1 MNFSIENKKIRMA
14 IIVFAVVFG
23 IIGFRI
29 YKNISDNQQKA
40 ARVSGAG
47 SIEVET
53 AVVGRQDVIPELVF
67 SANLDPIWSAE
78 ISPKFSGR
86 LDRLYVDEGDII
98 SAGQVLAQMDAAEL
112 ASQIYQAEGALYSA
126 QADRQDAVANYERN
140 AKLYEQG
147 AVSKKEYESSRFKQD
162 NASGSYSAAQ
172 GGLKVLQERLD
183 SATLRSPRAGVV
195 TRRFLHEGYYVNS
208 GTPIISVADTTELL
222 AVADVGEGHI
232 GSIYLGAPVDIRV
245 AAYGDEIFRGKITRI
260 SPVAQL
266 PARTFRVEI
275 QIANQNQRL
284 KGGMFATIAIHGQV
298 RKNALIIPQ
307 TAIVMREDQKTVY
320 VIDQNNVVQQK
331 LLEVGSIN
339 DGMVEVLSGLDEG
352 DRIVISGQN
361 RLRQGSKVTYENSN
375 SVSEGKP

>member
-1 MNFSIENKKIRMA
+1 MKLGIANKKVRMA

-53 AVVGRQDVIPELVF
+53 TVVGRQDIIPELVF
-67 SANLDPIWSAE
+67 SANLDPVWSAE

-86 LDRLYVDEGDII
+86 LDRLRVDEGDIVVV
-98 SAGQVLAQMDAAEL
+98 GQVLAQMDTAEL
-112 ASQIYQAEGALYSA
+112 ASQVYQAEGALYSA
-126 QADRQDAVANYERN
+126 QANRQDAVADYDRN

-162 NASGSYSAAQ
+162 NATGSYSAAQ
-172 GGLKVLQERLD
+172 GGLNVLQERLD
-183 SATLRSPRAGVV
+183 SATIRSPRTGVV

-208 GTPIISVADTTELL
+208 GTPIISVADTSELL

-232 GSIYLGAPVDIRV
+232 GAIYLGASADICV
-245 AAYGDEIFRGKITRI
+245 AAYGGELFRGKITRI

-275 QIANQNQRL
+275 NIPNQDQRL
-284 KGGMFATIAIHGQV
+284 KGGMFATITIHGQV
-298 RKNALIIPQ
+298 RKSTLVIPQ

-320 VIDQNNVVQQK
+320 IIDPNNIVQQK

-339 DGMVEVLSGLDEG
+339 DGMVEVLNGLDEG

-361 RLRQGSKVTYENSN
+361 RLRQGSKVTYENNN
-375 SVSEGKP
+375 SSGGKKP

>member
-1 MNFSIENKKIRMA
+1 MKFSIENKKVRMA
-14 IIVFAVVFG
+14 VIIFAVVFG

-53 AVVGRQDVIPELVF
+53 TVVGRQDIIPELIF
-67 SANLDPIWSAE
+67 SANLDPVWSAE

-86 LDRLYVDEGDII
+86 LDRLYVDEGDVVN
-98 SAGQVLAQMDAAEL
+98 AGQVLAQMDTAEL
-112 ASQIYQAEGALYSA
+112 ASQVYQAEGALYSA
-126 QADRQDAVANYERN
+126 QANRQDAVADYDRN

-162 NASGSYSAAQ
+162 NAAGSYSAAQ

-183 SATLRSPRAGVV
+183 SATIRSPRTGVV

-275 QIANQNQRL
+275 NIPNQDQRL
-284 KGGMFATIAIHGQV
+284 KGGMFSTITIHGQV
-298 RKNALIIPQ
+298 RKDALIIPQ
-307 TAIVMREDQKTVY
+307 SAIVMREDQKTVY

-339 DGMVEVLSGLDEG
+339 DGMVEVLSGLAEG
-352 DRIVISGQN
+352 DRIVIGGQN

-375 SVSEGKP
+375 SSGGKKP

>member
-1 MNFSIENKKIRMA
+1 MKFSIENKKVRMA
-14 IIVFAVVFG
+14 VIVFAVVFG

-47 SIEVET
+47 SIEVES
-53 AVVGRQDVIPELVF
+53 AIVGRQDITPELIF
-67 SANLDPIWSAE
+67 SANLDPVWSAE

-86 LDRLYVDEGDII
+86 MDRLYVDEGDVV
-98 SAGQVLAQMDAAEL
+98 SAGQVLAQMDTAEL
-112 ASQIYQAEGALYSA
+112 ASQVYQAEGALYSA
-126 QADRQDAVANYERN
+126 QADQQDAIADYERN

-147 AVSKKEYESSRFKQD
+147 AVSKKAYESSRFKQD
-162 NASGSYSAAQ
+162 NTAGSYSAAQ

-183 SATLRSPRAGVV
+183 SATIRSPRTGIV

-232 GSIYLGAPVDIRV
+232 GAIYLGAPVDIRV

-275 QIANQNQRL
+275 NIPNQDQRL
-284 KGGMFATIAIHGQV
+284 KGGMFATITIHGQI
-298 RKNALIIPQ
+298 RKGALVIPQ

-320 VIDQNNVVQQK
+320 IIDQNDVVQQK

-352 DRIVISGQN
+352 DRIVIGGQN

-375 SVSEGKP
+375 SAGGKKP